1 MNTTIHGH
9 KLVNYTL
16 LKRRFNNK
24 TDQDHIV
31 VSLLY
36 YKLINLLIMTSTNL
50 RVDINLV

>member
-9 KLVNYTL
+9 KLVDYTL
-16 LKRRFNNK
+16 SKRRFNNK
-24 TDQDHIV
+24 TDQVHIM

-36 YKLINLLIMTSTNL
+36 YKYVNLLIMTSTNL